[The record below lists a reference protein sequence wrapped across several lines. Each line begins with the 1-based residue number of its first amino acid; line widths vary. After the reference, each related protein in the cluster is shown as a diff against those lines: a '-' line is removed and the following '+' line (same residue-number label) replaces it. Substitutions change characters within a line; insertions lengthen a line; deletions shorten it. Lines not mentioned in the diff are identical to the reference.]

1 MISDIT
7 LGQFFP
13 GRSVIHRL
21 DPRTKIILA
30 TLFIVSVFVANNPVS
45 FLFLTV
51 FTVIMILLSKISLKV
66 IIKGVKP
73 IIFIVIFI
81 IIN

>member
-13 GRSVIHRL
+13 GESVIHRL

-30 TLFIVSVFVANNPVS
+30 
-45 FLFLTV
+45 
-51 FTVIMILLSKISLKV
+51 
-66 IIKGVKP
+66 
-73 IIFIVIFI
+73 IIFIVAVFLASTPMAFIALILFTVLMTLASGISFKIILKGIKPI
-81 IIN
+81 IIVLILLL

>member
-13 GRSVIHRL
+13 GESIIHRL

-30 TLFIVSVFVANNPVS
+30 IIFIVSVFLASTPLAFLVLILFTAIRLYS
-45 FLFLTV
+45 F
-51 FTVIMILLSKISLKV
+51 
-66 IIKGVKP
+66 
-73 IIFIVIFI
+73 
-81 IIN
+81 

>member
-13 GRSVIHRL
+13 GMSLIHRL

-30 TLFIVSVFVANNPVS
+30 TLFIVSVFIATNPVS
-45 FLFLTV
+45 FVVLA
-51 FTVIMILLSKISLKV
+51 LSAL
-66 IIKGVKP
+66 
-73 IIFIVIFI
+73 
-81 IIN
+81 